1 MNVIQITL
9 LIIVLLIVRIIY
21 YLSKDSKSI
30 SDFILDGAIILMLNI
45 SLSLYKADM
54 HQYKLMNAIS
64 EFNNNKLE
72 QQNTILKAKIDSIE
86 FNEHLYK

>member
-54 HQYKLMNAIS
+54 HQYKLKNAIS

-86 FNEHLYK
+86 FNEHDK

>member
-54 HQYKLMNAIS
+54 HQYKLMNTIS

>member
-1 MNVIQITL
+1 
-9 LIIVLLIVRIIY
+9 
-21 YLSKDSKSI
+21 
-30 SDFILDGAIILMLNI
+30 MLNI

-86 FNEHLYK
+86 FNEHDK

>member
-54 HQYKLMNAIS
+54 YQYKLMNAIS